1 LRFDSE
7 SLAIDK
13 THVRDFGPPPPR
25 TCRTNEAAVWGNW
38 TWKAEYLY
46 VDLGSVAQMGVV
58 LGVACA
64 PCLVPHPVS
73 GGQTTAHTHF
83 TDNIIRMGLNYK
95 FY

>member
-1 LRFDSE
+1 M
-7 SLAIDK
+7 
-13 THVRDFGPPPPR
+13 
-25 TCRTNEAAVWGNW
+25 WGNW

-73 GGQTTAHTHF
+73 GGQTIAHTHF
-83 TDNIIRMGLNYK
+83 TDNIVRTGLNYK